1 MNWVMCRLHVL
12 LDSIARRGLRPGV
25 ATHRAKVTWSVPG
38 ATSFGRALPAWFLLA
53 SLLAGGRPLL
63 AQQFNVQTHQLTNGM
78 KILMLEDHA
87 VPSVALYFFH
97 RVGSRNE
104 RVGLTGLSHF
114 FEHMMFNGA
123 KKYGPGQFDRAME
136 DHGGRNNAYTS
147 EDVTVYQDWFPP
159 EALPL
164 IFDLEA
170 DRTRDLAFD
179 PKMVES
185 ERGVVSNERRVSV
198 ENNNDGL
205 LQEQLVAAAFNAHPY
220 HWPVIGWMSD
230 IENWKRADLMDYYRI
245 YYAPNNCEMV
255 IVGDF
260 QPEQVLR
267 LAREYLEPIPA
278 QPAPPP
284 VTTKEPDQQGERR
297 VTLSKFA
304 QLPLLK
310 AAYHAPAAADPDYVP
325 LDVLE
330 RILLKGESS
339 RLYQRLV
346 DKEQVAIGVSGGQS
360 PHLDPFLF
368 EIDVQPRDGVAL
380 NRVEQLL
387 YEELQRVQTT
397 LVDEK
402 ELQKAKNNAV
412 AEFYRAMK
420 TINGKANALGTYD
433 VIFGDY
439 RKLFTAVDE
448 INRVTRE
455 DLQRVAR
462 KYFDARNRTV
472 AVLVPEKAAEKPAA
486 KERE

>member
-1 MNWVMCRLHVL
+1 MKWVEPHLAFGCA
-12 LDSIARRGLRPGV
+12 SIRPGRNN
-25 ATHRAKVTWSVPG
+25 ANTHIAKLVRLTLFAIVLILLCGS
-38 ATSFGRALPAWFLLA
+38 RLP
-53 SLLAGGRPLL
+53 
-63 AQQFNVQTHQLTNGM
+63 AQQFDVQTYQLTNGM
-78 KILMLEDHA
+78 RILTLEDHG
-87 VPSVALYFFH
+87 VPNVALYFFH

-123 KKYGPGQFDRAME
+123 KKYGPGQFDRVME
-136 DHGGRNNAYTS
+136 DNGGRNNAYTT

-159 EALPL
+159 QALPV

-170 DRTRDLAFD
+170 DRTRDLSFD

-185 ERGVVSNERRVSV
+185 ERGVVINERRMSV

-205 LQEQLVAAAFNAHPY
+205 LQEQLQAASFNAHPY
-220 HWPVIGWMSD
+220 HWPVLGWMSD
-230 IENWKRADLMDYYRI
+230 IESWKREDLMSYYKL
-245 YYAPNNCEMV
+245 YYAPNNCVMV
-255 IVGDF
+255 IVGDI

-267 LAREYLEPIPA
+267 LAKQYLEPIPP

-284 VTTKEPDQQGERR
+284 VTTREPEQQGERR
-297 VTLSKFA
+297 VTLNKFA

-310 AAYHAPAAADPDYVP
+310 VAFHSPAAAEPDFVP

-346 DKEQVAIGVSGGQS
+346 DKEQVAIGVGGGQT
-360 PHLDPFLF
+360 PHINPFVF
-368 EIDVQPRDGVAL
+368 EIDVQPREGVPVTRL
-380 NRVEQLL
+380 EQLL
-387 YEELQRVQTT
+387 YEELSRVQTG
-397 LVDEK
+397 LVEER

-420 TINGKANALGTYD
+420 TIDGKANALGTYE
-433 VIFGDY
+433 VVFGDY
-439 RKLFTAVDE
+439 HKLFQTVDE

-455 DLQRVAR
+455 DLQRVAA
-462 KYFDARNRTV
+462 KYFNPKNRTV
-472 AVLVPEKAAEKPAA
+472 AVLTPEKAAEKPTE
-486 KERE
+486 KEKP

>member
-1 MNWVMCRLHVL
+1 MKWVERQFPVVWALVTRRGAVP
-12 LDSIARRGLRPGV
+12 SIARPGLHSL
-25 ATHRAKVTWSVPG
+25 A
-38 ATSFGRALPAWFLLA
+38 RALPPLFLSA
-53 SLLAGGRPLL
+53 SIFFGSGPIQ
-63 AQQFNVQTHQLTNGM
+63 AQQFDVQTHQLTNGM

-87 VPSVALYFFH
+87 VPNVALYFFH

-123 KKYGPGQFDRAME
+123 KKYGPGQFDRTME

-147 EDVTVYQDWFPP
+147 EDLTVYQDWFPP

-170 DRTRDLAFD
+170 DRTRDLSFD

-205 LQEQLVAAAFNAHPY
+205 LQEQLLAAAFNAHPY
-220 HWPVIGWMSD
+220 HWPVLGWMSD
-230 IENWKRADLMDYYRI
+230 IESWKREDLMAYYRL

-255 IVGDF
+255 IVGDIK
-260 QPEQVLR
+260 PDQVLR
-267 LAREYLEPIPA
+267 LAKEHLEPIPA
-278 QPAPPP
+278 QPAPLP
-284 VTTKEPDQQGERR
+284 VTTREPEQQGERR
-297 VTLSKFA
+297 VTLRKFA

-310 AAYHAPAAADPDYVP
+310 VAFHSPAAVDLDFVP

-346 DKEQVAIGVSGGQS
+346 DKEQAAIGVSGGQS
-360 PHLDPFLF
+360 PHFDPFLF
-368 EIDVQPRDGVAL
+368 EIDVQPRDGVAVD
-380 NRVEQLL
+380 RVERLL
-387 YEELQRVQTT
+387 YEELGQVQTA
-397 LVDEK
+397 LVAER

-420 TINGKANALGTYD
+420 TIDGKANALGTYD
-433 VIFGDY
+433 VVFGDY
-439 RKLFTAVDE
+439 HRLFQTVDN

-472 AVLVPEKAAEKPAA
+472 AVLVPEQPEQNADKTTSKQQP
-486 KERE
+486 